1 RQRYWG
7 TPIPIIYCTAC
18 GTVPVPE
25 RDLPV
30 ELPKDVPF
38 TGKGSSPLA
47 RAERFLNVQCPKCG
61 GTGRRETDTM
71 DTFVDSSWYFLR
83 YCSPHENTRPL
94 DSAKAGYW
102 MAVDQYIGGIEHAVL
117 HLLYA
122 RFFTKAVR
130 DLGLIKVDEPFTS
143 LLTQGMVCKETYRC
157 EEHGWLLPGELIG
170 SEKEGWRCGQCRR
183 PVEKGRIEKMSKSK
197 KNIVDPE
204 YLIATY
210 GADTARLFSLFAA
223 PPEKDLEWS
232 DAGVEGAYRFLGR
245 VWRLVHEVA
254 PILKQP
260 ADRPGSDASQ
270 IATDLKRLAH
280 KTIKKVSDDIERE
293 FQFNTAIAA
302 LMELVNGLY
311 KIVAEVKDT
320 TKTQEIAALREA
332 IETLLL
338 LLSPFAPHIAGE
350 LWTVTGHTTSLARE
364 RWPVYD
370 AALIREEVLTIPVQ
384 VNGKVRSKLTVPAE
398 WSKEQVLAA
407 SLSDLKVSEWI
418 KGKTIKN
425 KVYVEKRLVNIVVE
439 G

>member
-1 RQRYWG
+1 
-7 TPIPIIYCTAC
+7 
-18 GTVPVPE
+18 
-25 RDLPV
+25 
-30 ELPKDVPF
+30 
-38 TGKGSSPLA
+38 
-47 RAERFLNVQCPKCG
+47 
-61 GTGRRETDTM
+61 
-71 DTFVDSSWYFLR
+71 
-83 YCSPHENTRPL
+83 
-94 DSAKAGYW
+94 
-102 MAVDQYIGGIEHAVL
+102 
-117 HLLYA
+117 
-122 RFFTKAVR
+122 
-130 DLGLIKVDEPFTS
+130 
-143 LLTQGMVCKETYRC
+143 
-157 EEHGWLLPGELIG
+157 
-170 SEKEGWRCGQCRR
+170 
-183 PVEKGRIEKMSKSK
+183 
-197 KNIVDPE
+197 
-204 YLIATY
+204 
-210 GADTARLFSLFAA
+210 
-223 PPEKDLEWS
+223 
-232 DAGVEGAYRFLGR
+232 